1 MLLKTCVDVVTTH
14 SFRPALSCLYRMSV
28 LPFQVPDHGAAGKMM
43 FVVIRSWQLTLDLYP
58 ISCYGLDMQDRQ
70 LLELTS
76 QMTVSTTWG
85 SAAEVQFMLS
95 VSFCWDRLFPGKEG
109 RKKVHQRQA
118 DFRKKAVLVL
128 DSRVVCRSVANISGK
143 RLFFGNVKWI
153 KKKGL
158 KKTCLSLFIVSVWG
172 KCAPKEN

>member
-1 MLLKTCVDVVTTH
+1 
-14 SFRPALSCLYRMSV
+14 
-28 LPFQVPDHGAAGKMM
+28 M
-43 FVVIRSWQLTLDLYP
+43 FVVVRAWQLTLDLYP
-58 ISCYGLDMQDRQ
+58 ISCYGWDMQDRQ
-70 LLELTS
+70 LLQLTS

-85 SAAEVQFMLS
+85 SAAGVQFMLS

-158 KKTCLSLFIVSVWG
+158 KKTCLSLFIVSV
-172 KCAPKEN
+172 